1 MASSQSVSF
10 LSWIRGFHVYQGWW
24 TPKNGE
30 TLQLVPEPENP
41 KDKNAVKNNWVVG
54 HVPLRLANTT
64 EGVGLLR
71 HFLAKPGASG
81 IVKVCG
87 KAVNRGG
94 GLGMEV
100 PCEYI
105 FTGPGK
111 LLERLE
117 KCLDLAENP
126 AVRKE
131 PVRSKNNAEVNR
143 GRKRKTKDESNKDHG
158 HLTRKKKS
166 WIDPNQFG
174 PNGQWNNAN
183 TVFTTFDHI
192 VFLKRTLLQFYG
204 TLLHAEYCIELV
216 FATVVFSI

>member
-1 MASSQSVSF
+1 M
-10 LSWIRGFHVYQGWW
+10 
-24 TPKNGE
+24 
-30 TLQLVPEPENP
+30 
-41 KDKNAVKNNWVVG
+41 
-54 HVPLRLANTT
+54 RLANTT

-71 HFLAKPGASG
+71 HFLAKSGASG

-87 KAVNRGG
+87 KVMNRGVV
-94 GLGMEV
+94 LGMEV

-131 PVRSKNNAEVNR
+131 PVHSKNNAKVNR

-158 HLTRKKKS
+158 HLTRKKKVELTRTKS
-166 WIDPNQFG
+166 DRMD
-174 PNGQWNNAN
+174 NGTMRIRIRVLTSSSFFIA
-183 TVFTTFDHI
+183 D
-192 VFLKRTLLQFYG
+192 
-204 TLLHAEYCIELV
+204 
-216 FATVVFSI
+216 

>member
-10 LSWIRGFHVYQGWW
+10 LSWIRGFRVYQGWW

-41 KDKNAVKNNWVVG
+41 KDKTAVSVKNNRVVG

-71 HFLAKPGASG
+71 RFLAKPGASG

-87 KAVNRGG
+87 KAMNRGG
-94 GLGMEV
+94 GLDMEV

-105 FTGPGK
+105 FTGPRK

-131 PVRSKNNAEVNR
+131 PARSKNNAEVNR

-158 HLTRKKKS
+158 HLTRKKKL
-166 WIDPNQFG
+166 N
-174 PNGQWNNAN
+174 
-183 TVFTTFDHI
+183 
-192 VFLKRTLLQFYG
+192 
-204 TLLHAEYCIELV
+204 
-216 FATVVFSI
+216 

>member
-41 KDKNAVKNNWVVG
+41 KDKNAVSVVKNNRVVG

-64 EGVGLLR
+64 KGVGLLR

-126 AVRKE
+126 AVPQRACPFKE
-131 PVRSKNNAEVNR
+131 QRRSKQRE
-143 GRKRKTKDESNKDHG
+143 KEKD
-158 HLTRKKKS
+158 
-166 WIDPNQFG
+166 
-174 PNGQWNNAN
+174 
-183 TVFTTFDHI
+183 
-192 VFLKRTLLQFYG
+192 
-204 TLLHAEYCIELV
+204 
-216 FATVVFSI
+216 

>member
-1 MASSQSVSF
+1 MAE
-10 LSWIRGFHVYQGWW
+10 LKDLEYLGNNGDLPTYQFNL
-24 TPKNGE
+24 P
-30 TLQLVPEPENP
+30 
-41 KDKNAVKNNWVVG
+41 
-54 HVPLRLANTT
+54 
-64 EGVGLLR
+64 
-71 HFLAKPGASG
+71 

-131 PVRSKNNAEVNR
+131 PVRSKNNAEVVR
-143 GRKRKTKDESNKDHG
+143 GR
-158 HLTRKKKS
+158 
-166 WIDPNQFG
+166 
-174 PNGQWNNAN
+174 
-183 TVFTTFDHI
+183 
-192 VFLKRTLLQFYG
+192 
-204 TLLHAEYCIELV
+204 
-216 FATVVFSI
+216 

>member
-1 MASSQSVSF
+1 M
-10 LSWIRGFHVYQGWW
+10 
-24 TPKNGE
+24 
-30 TLQLVPEPENP
+30 
-41 KDKNAVKNNWVVG
+41 
-54 HVPLRLANTT
+54 RLANTT

-166 WIDPNQFG
+166 
-174 PNGQWNNAN
+174 
-183 TVFTTFDHI
+183 
-192 VFLKRTLLQFYG
+192 
-204 TLLHAEYCIELV
+204 
-216 FATVVFSI
+216 